1 MGKVLKFNVTLRR
14 SMNAYPETFKAGQ
27 ELPDELSH
35 LVGQHLFT
43 GKASDKVAKVEK
55 TSAASTKP
63 KISREAEKAE
73 QPKPE
78 DVVPK
83 KGASKALWEKFAK
96 SKGVSVPDDAGRDDI
111 VELVYAKFP
120 ELAE

>member
-14 SMNAYPETFKAGQ
+14 SMNAYPETFKAGE

-43 GKASDKVAKVEK
+43 GKATDKVAKVENK
-55 TSAASTKP
+55 SAAKP
-63 KISREAEKAE
+63 KASREAEKTE

-96 SKGVSVPDDAGRDDI
+96 SKGVSIPDDAGRDDI
-111 VELVYAKFP
+111 VGLVYAKFP

>member
-14 SMNAYPETFKAGQ
+14 SMNAYPETFKAGE
-27 ELPDELSH
+27 ELPDELTH
-35 LVGQHLFT
+35 LVGEHVFT
-43 GKASDKVAKVEK
+43 GKATDKIAKVEK
-55 TSAASTKP
+55 TKTAKP
-63 KISREAEKAE
+63 KVSREAEKTE

-83 KGASKALWEKFAK
+83 KSASKALWEKFAK
-96 SKGVSVPDDAGRDDI
+96 SKGVSLPDDAGRDDI